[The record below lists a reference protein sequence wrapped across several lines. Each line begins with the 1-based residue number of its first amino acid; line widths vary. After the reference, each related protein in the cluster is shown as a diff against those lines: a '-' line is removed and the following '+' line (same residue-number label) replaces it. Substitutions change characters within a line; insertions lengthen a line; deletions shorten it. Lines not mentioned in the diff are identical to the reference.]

1 MEKYNCEACVR
12 YTVSPAWGHTQCTS
26 HRACSHKTT
35 EWKPEKCQTCMMNID
50 RLELMTDEARSTNI
64 SEMRQMLNRTQ
75 TSKAIKNINWQYE
88 QTLDEYIRFY
98 EPSIPIETDETSHSS
113 PENREEIYTPIS
125 ETRLIRENRRTP
137 ISRPGSSNGSVAQLS
152 VQYAMNHKLRKTID
166 KNINAEETNIRIA
179 ADRGHSSQQE
189 TLPRFQLVHSNRLS
203 RKDQFENSKRGYL
216 VHQDAQRTPQYIY
229 VNSNDASRRKRPRQV
244 SNDNYEET
252 DDHYVSE
259 MVYDED
265 YDNYQNYESPN
276 RENETN
282 PEQHASGLTDCD
294 DYYGDY
300 QNDPSHSDNEISSG
314 AIPSQKLVMFD
325 EFSNLPW
332 FKVTDTYQRVDD
344 RRMMVPTASGQKC
357 IEVNFHPSDPTW
369 FQAKSN
375 ATKSKVAPFM
385 GGIEAYN
392 ILLKA
397 YEDISPSDTISPNK
411 SIRLIDS
418 EIKPNSYMNDLLQF
432 FKTHN
437 GTLATAAAKENRKDM
452 INALSDTAFESTVN
466 INFTQGWCLG
476 EGEQFKDWVKDKQL
490 SVEEFTNQI
499 SSLEKI
505 TVDGSLLNRERKTR
519 SLVAAQLTSIHLA
532 ELSSRKIANV
542 DNKTKTKYKLSSEE
556 HKAQARLLL
565 DVLRSLVTDW
575 MQAKMKIRRSL
586 VADTSLEPVVWLQK
600 SNLWSHNIFP
610 KEAVDYI
617 KVHYGANN
625 NVKAALGINKP
636 SSSTHRNT
644 QQPPY
649 KKIRLD
655 NQGHVQFDFNRN
667 QNQNRNLN
675 QNRHR
680 GGHNTRGSRRP
691 NSNRRGGGR
700 GFVRDN
706 INISNNKPQQQNH
719 NSNNN
724 HNLSS
729 NNNNNFNNNNR
740 SNNNR
745 SRNFK
750 GGKRGR

>member
-1 MEKYNCEACVR
+1 MIYYN
-12 YTVSPAWGHTQCTS
+12 
-26 HRACSHKTT
+26 
-35 EWKPEKCQTCMMNID
+35 
-50 RLELMTDEARSTNI
+50 
-64 SEMRQMLNRTQ
+64 
-75 TSKAIKNINWQYE
+75 
-88 QTLDEYIRFY
+88 
-98 EPSIPIETDETSHSS
+98 
-113 PENREEIYTPIS
+113 
-125 ETRLIRENRRTP
+125 
-137 ISRPGSSNGSVAQLS
+137 
-152 VQYAMNHKLRKTID
+152 
-166 KNINAEETNIRIA
+166 
-179 ADRGHSSQQE
+179 
-189 TLPRFQLVHSNRLS
+189 
-203 RKDQFENSKRGYL
+203 
-216 VHQDAQRTPQYIY
+216 
-229 VNSNDASRRKRPRQV
+229 
-244 SNDNYEET
+244 
-252 DDHYVSE
+252 
-259 MVYDED
+259 
-265 YDNYQNYESPN
+265 
-276 RENETN
+276 
-282 PEQHASGLTDCD
+282 
-294 DYYGDY
+294 
-300 QNDPSHSDNEISSG
+300 
-314 AIPSQKLVMFD
+314 
-325 EFSNLPW
+325 
-332 FKVTDTYQRVDD
+332 
-344 RRMMVPTASGQKC
+344 
-357 IEVNFHPSDPTW
+357 
-369 FQAKSN
+369 
-375 ATKSKVAPFM
+375 
-385 GGIEAYN
+385 
-392 ILLKA
+392 
-397 YEDISPSDTISPNK
+397 
-411 SIRLIDS
+411 
-418 EIKPNSYMNDLLQF
+418 F

-667 QNQNRNLN
+667 QNQNRNLH

-719 NSNNN
+719 NSSNN